1 MGSEQIRPFLTRIIM
16 GPQPR
21 SRPFSAFWN
30 ARSEILTWEGA
41 ISMATTTAFLFPDRP
56 AWAVPFKVP
65 RIMMFPLA
73 DTLAPQSTS
82 PMTTMLASDS
92 RTSRL
97 QKLCKGK
104 GRIQVHRHPGLIS
117 LYDHWVLH
125 ERSLLFTIKV
135 PDPLAS
141 VSDLHIGNV
150 QSAVV

>member
-1 MGSEQIRPFLTRIIM
+1 MKLSALKKLFFMGSEQIRPFLIRIIM

-92 RTSRL
+92 RTSPFLRF
-97 QKLCKGK
+97 
-104 GRIQVHRHPGLIS
+104 P
-117 LYDHWVLH
+117 
-125 ERSLLFTIKV
+125 F
-135 PDPLAS
+135 
-141 VSDLHIGNV
+141 
-150 QSAVV
+150 